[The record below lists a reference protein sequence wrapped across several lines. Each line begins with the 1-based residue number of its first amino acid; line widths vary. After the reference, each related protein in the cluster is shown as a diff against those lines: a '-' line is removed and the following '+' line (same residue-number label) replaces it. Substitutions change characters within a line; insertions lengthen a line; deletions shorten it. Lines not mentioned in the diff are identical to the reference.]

1 VGTVAHVDLLTVT
14 PNPLYCVPPAHEG
27 DRAYFPYT
35 VTWAFNDLTRDGSV
49 VDANYA
55 NPDAYVGGLLP
66 PGTARA
72 LNSRGGSY
80 TTEIFCDREASY
92 PITVYATGDPF
103 VTKLLPDGS
112 VERPDAGTDSKTVTL
127 VVKFCKPDAA
137 RHCARRAVRR

>member
-1 VGTVAHVDLLTVT
+1 VAHVDQLTVT

-27 DRAYFPYT
+27 DRVQFPYT

-55 NPDAYVGGLLP
+55 NPDAFAGGLLP
-66 PGTARA
+66 EGTPRA
-72 LNSRGGSY
+72 LNSRSGSY
-80 TTEIFCDREASY
+80 TVEVPCDREASY
-92 PITVYATGDPF
+92 PITVYASGAPPN
-103 VTKLLPDGS
+103 V
-112 VERPDAGTDSKTVTL
+112 GTDSKTVTL